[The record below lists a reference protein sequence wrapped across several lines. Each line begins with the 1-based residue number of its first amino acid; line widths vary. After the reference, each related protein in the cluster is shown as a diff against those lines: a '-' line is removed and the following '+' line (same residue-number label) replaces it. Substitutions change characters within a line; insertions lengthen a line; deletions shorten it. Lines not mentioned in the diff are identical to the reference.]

1 MPTIDI
7 DSQAAHDAAAGELA
21 KPIYPKASLID
32 RIAEWFNDVLHRLM
46 AGASDLPGGWLAL
59 VVLAGL
65 TAAAVI
71 VAVRVARRTMGS
83 RGAAGLYGTGTQ
95 SAADHRLH
103 AERAA
108 ARGEWAGAIGHRV
121 RAIGRH
127 LEEVGVLTV
136 VPGRTAGELARD
148 AGAAV
153 PDVATE
159 IDTAAAL
166 FNDVTYGDQPG
177 SEADYRLVVA
187 VDDRLRTTAATPAAG
202 PR

>member
-1 MPTIDI
+1 MT
-7 DSQAAHDAAAGELA
+7 L
-21 KPIYPKASLID
+21 
-32 RIAEWFNDVLHRLM
+32 
-46 AGASDLPGGWLAL
+46 
-59 VVLAGL
+59 
-65 TAAAVI
+65 
-71 VAVRVARRTMGS
+71 ARRPK
-83 RGAAGLYGTGTQ
+83 RALP
-95 SAADHRLH
+95 
-103 AERAA
+103 ERALPE
-108 ARGEWAGAIGHRV
+108 RDHLVPG
-121 RAIGRH
+121 AIGRH

-159 IDTAAAL
+159 IATAAAL

>member
-7 DSQAAHDAAAGELA
+7 DSQTAHDAAAGELA
-21 KPIYPKASLID
+21 KPIYPKASLTG
-32 RIAEWFNDVLHRLM
+32 RIAEWFNELLHRLL

-59 VVLAGL
+59 VVVAGL
-65 TAAAVI
+65 AAAALVA
-71 VAVRVARRTMGS
+71 AVRVARRTMG
-83 RGAAGLYGTGTQ
+83 RGGAAGLYGSGTQ
-95 SAADHRLH
+95 TAADHRLR

-108 ARGEWAGAIGHRV
+108 ARSDWGGAIRHRV

-127 LEEVGVLTV
+127 LEEDGVLTV

-153 PDVATE
+153 PDIAAE
-159 IDTAAAL
+159 IDTAASV

-177 SEADYRLVVA
+177 SEADYRLVAA
-187 VDDRLRTTAATPAAG
+187 VDDRLRTIAATPAAG